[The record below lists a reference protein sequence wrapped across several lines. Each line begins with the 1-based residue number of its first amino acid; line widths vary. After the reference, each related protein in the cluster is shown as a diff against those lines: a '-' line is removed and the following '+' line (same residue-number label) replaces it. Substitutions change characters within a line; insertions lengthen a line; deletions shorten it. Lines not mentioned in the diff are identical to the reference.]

1 MKIELSEHFTYQKLI
16 RFTLPS
22 ILMMIFTSIYG
33 VVDGFFVS
41 NYVGA
46 NAFASVNLI
55 MPVIILLSAVGFMVG
70 TGGNALVS
78 MILGQQDEKRASEVF
93 SMLIYILIIVG
104 IIVSIIMAIMMPRVA
119 RLLGATDAM
128 MGDAVLYGR
137 ISMVSLTF
145 FMLQTSFQSLMVTA
159 ARPNFGLY
167 ITIMAGVTN
176 MVLDLVFVGILGL
189 GVPGAAWATV
199 SSEIVGGVTPFIYFI
214 SPNKSKL
221 HLVKTR
227 FEYKSI
233 LKVLSN
239 GASEFMTIISSS
251 FVNML
256 YNIQLIRIVG
266 ENGVAAFGVIMYI
279 NFIFTGILFGY
290 AFGSSSIVSYH
301 YGSGN
306 EKELQNL
313 FSKSVRIITV
323 ASIISFS
330 LAQIFAVTLVRIF
343 FGYSM
348 ELMEMTVSGFRLF
361 SFSYLILG
369 FNGYASSLFTALNNG
384 RVSAII
390 AFGRTLVFQC
400 LSILI
405 LPKIFGLNGV
415 FSAVISA
422 ELLSVIVST
431 YFIRKYRYEYKYYL

>member
-1 MKIELSEHFTYQKLI
+1 MKIELSEHFTYRKLI

-22 ILMMIFTSIYG
+22 IFMMIFTSIYG

-55 MPVIILLSAVGFMVG
+55 MPVILLLSAVGFMVG

-104 IIVSIIMAIMMPRVA
+104 IITSIIMAIMMPRVA
-119 RLLGATDAM
+119 RLLGATDAI

-145 FMLQTSFQSLMVTA
+145 FMLQTSFQSLMITA

-176 MVLDLVFVGILGL
+176 MILDMVFVGILGL
-189 GVPGAAWATV
+189 GVSGAAWATV
-199 SSEIVGGVTPFIYFI
+199 SSEIVGGVTPLIYFI
-214 SPNKSKL
+214 NPNKSKL

-227 FEYKSI
+227 FEFKSI

-239 GASEFMTIISSS
+239 GASEFMTIISLS

-279 NFIFTGILFGY
+279 NCIFTGILFGY

-313 FSKSVRIITV
+313 FSKSVRIITA

-330 LAQIFAVTLVRIF
+330 LAQILAVTLVRIF

-405 LPKIFGLNGV
+405 LPQIFGLNGV

>member
-22 ILMMIFTSIYG
+22 IFMMIFTSIYG

-93 SMLIYILIIVG
+93 SMLIYLLIIVG

-145 FMLQTSFQSLMVTA
+145 FMLQTSFQSLMITA

-176 MVLDLVFVGILGL
+176 MILDMVFVGILGL
-189 GVPGAAWATV
+189 GVSGAAWATV
-199 SSEIVGGVTPFIYFI
+199 SSEIVGGVTPLIYFI

-306 EKELQNL
+306 YKELQNL

-330 LAQIFAVTLVRIF
+330 LAQILAVILVRIF

-348 ELMEMTVSGFRLF
+348 ELMEMTVEGFRLF

-405 LPKIFGLNGV
+405 LPQLFGLNGV

>member
-1 MKIELSEHFTYQKLI
+1 MKIELSEHFTYKKLI

-22 ILMMIFTSIYG
+22 IFMMIFTSIYG

-93 SMLIYILIIVG
+93 STLIYLLIIVG
-104 IIVSIIMAIMMPRVA
+104 ISVSIIMAIMMPRVA

-145 FMLQTSFQSLMVTA
+145 FMLQTSFQSLMITA

-176 MVLDLVFVGILGL
+176 MILDMVFVGILGL
-189 GVPGAAWATV
+189 GVSGAAWATV

-221 HLVKTR
+221 HLMKTR

>member
-22 ILMMIFTSIYG
+22 IFMMIFTSIYG

-145 FMLQTSFQSLMVTA
+145 FMLQTSFQSLMITA

-176 MVLDLVFVGILGL
+176 MILDLFFVGILGL
-189 GVPGAAWATV
+189 GVSGAAWATV
-199 SSEIVGGVTPFIYFI
+199 SSEIVGGVMPLIYFI

-330 LAQIFAVTLVRIF
+330 LAQIFAVILVRIF

-405 LPKIFGLNGV
+405 LPQIFGLNGV

>member
-1 MKIELSEHFTYQKLI
+1 MKIELKEHFTYKKLI
-16 RFTLPS
+16 KFTLPS
-22 ILMMIFTSIYG
+22 IFMMIFTSIYG

-93 SMLIYILIIVG
+93 SMLIYLLIIVG
-104 IIVSIIMAIMMPRVA
+104 ISVSIVMAIMMPGVA
-119 RLLGATDAM
+119 RLLGATDEM
-128 MGDAVLYGR
+128 MSDCVMYGR

-145 FMLQTSFQSLMVTA
+145 FMLQTAFQSLMITA

-167 ITIMAGVTN
+167 ITVVAGVTN
-176 MVLDLVFVGILGL
+176 MVLDMVFVGILGL

-199 SSEIVGGVTPFIYFI
+199 SSEIVGGVTPVIYFLM
-214 SPNKSKL
+214 PNKSKL
-221 HLVKTR
+221 HLVRTGFR
-227 FEYKSI
+227 LRPI
-233 LKVLSN
+233 LKALSN

-256 YNIQLIRIVG
+256 YNLQLIRIVG
-266 ENGVAAFGVIMYI
+266 EKGVAAFGVITYV
-279 NFIFTGILFGY
+279 NFIFVGILFGY

-301 YGSGN
+301 YGSEN
-306 EKELQNL
+306 YKELQNL
-313 FSKSVRIITV
+313 FSKSLRIIAV
-323 ASIISFS
+323 ASIISFAS
-330 LAQIFAVTLVRIF
+330 AQILATTLVRIF
-343 FGYSM
+343 FGYNA
-348 ELMEMTVSGFRLF
+348 ELMEMTIKGFRLF

-384 RVSAII
+384 KVSATI

-405 LPKIFGLNGV
+405 LPQIFGLNGV
-415 FSAVISA
+415 FGAVISA
-422 ELLSVIVST
+422 ELLSVVVSI
-431 YFIRKYRYEYKYYL
+431 YFIRKYRYEYKYYI

>member
-22 ILMMIFTSIYG
+22 IFMMIFTSIYG

>member
-1 MKIELSEHFTYQKLI
+1 MKIELKEHFTYKKLI
-16 RFTLPS
+16 KFTLPS
-22 ILMMIFTSIYG
+22 IFMMIFTSIYG

-93 SMLIYILIIVG
+93 SMLIYLLIIVG
-104 IIVSIIMAIMMPRVA
+104 ITVSIVMAIMMPGVA
-119 RLLGATDAM
+119 RLLGATDEM
-128 MGDAVLYGR
+128 MSDCVIYGR

-145 FMLQTSFQSLMVTA
+145 FMLQTAFQSLMITA

-167 ITIMAGVTN
+167 ITVVAGVTN
-176 MVLDLVFVGILGL
+176 MVLDMVFVGILGL

-199 SSEIVGGVTPFIYFI
+199 SSEIVGGVTPVIYFLM
-214 SPNKSKL
+214 PNKSKL
-221 HLVKTR
+221 HLVRTGFR
-227 FEYKSI
+227 LRPI
-233 LKVLSN
+233 LKALSN

-256 YNIQLIRIVG
+256 YNLQLIRIVG
-266 ENGVAAFGVIMYI
+266 EKGVAAFGVITYV
-279 NFIFTGILFGY
+279 NFIFVGILFGY

-301 YGSGN
+301 YGSEN
-306 EKELQNL
+306 YKELQNL
-313 FSKSVRIITV
+313 FSKSLRIIAV
-323 ASIISFS
+323 ASIISFAS
-330 LAQIFAVTLVRIF
+330 AQILATTLVRIF
-343 FGYSM
+343 FGYNV
-348 ELMEMTVSGFRLF
+348 ELMEMTIKGFRLF

-384 RVSAII
+384 KVSATI

-405 LPKIFGLNGV
+405 LPQIFGLNGV
-415 FSAVISA
+415 FGAVISA
-422 ELLSVIVST
+422 ELLSVVVSI
-431 YFIRKYRYEYKYYL
+431 YFIRKYRYEYKYYI